1 MPASVEPVPASAP
14 SESSPEPAAPSLHYP
29 FGQQA
34 PGPGELL
41 EVADGVGWVRMPLP
55 FALDHINLWV
65 LRDGDAWT
73 VVDCGYAGEASRA
86 AWETLLAG
94 PLAGRPVRRVIVTHY
109 HPDHVGLAHWLI
121 RRFGA
126 ELWMTQA
133 EYLTAHA
140 VWDGRAGFGKEP
152 LMALYRRHGLD
163 EARLG
168 HLRLKG
174 ETYRQGV
181 PELPTRYRRILDGE
195 AIPIDGR
202 AWTVRVGYG
211 HAPEHA
217 ALHCEALGLLISGDM
232 VLPRISTNVSVW
244 GNEPEG
250 DPLGLYLDSL
260 TRYRTLPEQTRV
272 LPSHGLVFTGLRAR
286 IDALRRHHVE
296 RLGTLRAACAQP
308 CTAAEVMPV
317 LFKRALDPH
326 QLFFALGETLAHM
339 NYLWRRGRL
348 ERLEAEGVYRFRAL
362 ASPRFVEAPAG
373 LD

>member
-1 MPASVEPVPASAP
+1 MPARAEPVFASGP
-14 SESSPEPAAPSLHYP
+14 GGSPLEPGVLALHYP
-29 FGQQA
+29 FGQQV
-34 PGPGELL
+34 PGPGECL
-41 EVADGVGWVRMPLP
+41 EVADGVEWVRMPLP

-65 LRDGDAWT
+65 LRDGDGWT
-73 VVDCGYAGEASRA
+73 VVDCGYAGEAART

-94 PLAGRPVRRVIVTHY
+94 PLAGRPVHRVIVTHY
-109 HPDHVGLAHWLI
+109 HPDHVGLAHWLTQCT
-121 RRFGA
+121 GA
-126 ELWMTQA
+126 ELWMTQG

-140 VWDGRAGFGKEP
+140 VWDGRAGFGREP
-152 LMALYRRHGLD
+152 LVALYRRHGLD
-163 EARLG
+163 EARLE

-174 ETYRQGV
+174 ETYRRGV
-181 PELPTRYRRILDGE
+181 PQLPSSYRRILDGE
-195 AIPIDGR
+195 VIAIDGR

-217 ALHCEALGLLISGDM
+217 ALHCKALGLLISGDM

-244 GNEPEG
+244 SNEPEG

-260 TRYRTLPEQTRV
+260 VRYRTLPEDTWV
-272 LPSHGLVFTGLRAR
+272 LPSHGLVFTGLRLR
-286 IDALRRHHVE
+286 IDALRRHHAE
-296 RLGTLRAACAQP
+296 RLEALQTACGQP
-308 CTAAEVMPV
+308 RTAAEVMPV
-317 LFKRALDPH
+317 LFKRALDAH

-348 ERLEAEGVYRFRAL
+348 ERLEMEGVYRFRAL

>member
-1 MPASVEPVPASAP
+1 MPADPVSVPSNVASEATT
-14 SESSPEPAAPSLHYP
+14 SPLHYP
-29 FGQQA
+29 FGPQA
-34 PGPGELL
+34 PEPGELL
-41 EVADGVGWVRMPLP
+41 EVTDGVGWVRMPLP

-65 LRDGDAWT
+65 LRDGNGWT

-86 AWETLLAG
+86 AWERLLAG
-94 PLAGRPVRRVIVTHY
+94 PLAGRPIRRVIVTHY
-109 HPDHVGLAHWLI
+109 HPDHVGLAHWLT

-126 ELWMTQA
+126 ELWMTQG

-152 LMALYRRHGLD
+152 LMDLYRRHGLD
-163 EARLG
+163 EVRLE
-168 HLRLKG
+168 HLSLKG
-174 ETYRQGV
+174 ETYRRGV
-181 PELPTRYRRILDGE
+181 PQLPTRYRRILDAE
-195 AIPIDGR
+195 TIPIDGR
-202 AWTVRVGYG
+202 VWTVRVGYG

-244 GNEPEG
+244 SAEPEA
-250 DPLGLYLDSL
+250 DPLGLYLSSL
-260 TRYRTLPEQTRV
+260 DRYRRLPEDTRV

-286 IDALRRHHVE
+286 IDALRRHHAE
-296 RLGTLRAACAQP
+296 RLEILRAACVQP
-308 CTAAEVMPV
+308 RTAAEVMPE
-317 LFKRALDPH
+317 LFRRSLDAH

-348 ERLEAEGVYRFRAL
+348 ERLEANGVYRFRTL
-362 ASPRFVEAPAG
+362 AHPRFMEAPAG